1 MNTFGRIGNCDFL
14 LGSFALQR
22 QNILMLLHEILRF
35 VCPPRTQFGM
45 QHFIQNCIQNV
56 NIAIA
61 LNSFHCEEV
70 ILGEQS

>member
-1 MNTFGRIGNCDFL
+1 MKTVIFFL
-14 LGSFALQR
+14 AV
-22 QNILMLLHEILRF
+22 LHEFCIAEAKHLN
-35 VCPPRTQFGM
+35 VVAWNIVICLPTSQFGM

-61 LNSFHCEEV
+61 LNSFHCDEV